1 MILLLISE
9 KIMQKNVQPATY
21 YYANLIG
28 SDYSFAY
35 SLSDTD
41 MVRNKSI
48 KDTIIKKIR
57 LYGVY
62 F

>member
-1 MILLLISE
+1 MYV
-9 KIMQKNVQPATY
+9 KNKKNVQPATY

-41 MVRNKSI
+41 MVSPTKLS
-48 KDTIIKKIR
+48 KFKIR
-57 LYGVY
+57 IR
-62 F
+62 